1 MHPIYTEDELEEI
14 ENAEIEEEMSAS
26 WNEDIDYEEYDSYY
40 DDEY

>member
-14 ENAEIEEEMSAS
+14 ENNELEEEMNAS